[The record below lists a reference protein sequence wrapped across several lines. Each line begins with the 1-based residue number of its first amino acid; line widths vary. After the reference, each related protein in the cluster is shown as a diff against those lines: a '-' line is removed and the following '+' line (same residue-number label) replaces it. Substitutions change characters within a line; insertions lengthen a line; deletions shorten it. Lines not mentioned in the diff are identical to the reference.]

1 MFPARWQPAPMLAQ
15 DMAGARDHPAMKRLG
30 GNSMACEL
38 RNFDSVDF
46 QISTCKTWDGQA
58 KCAPAG
64 RLLICSSACR
74 ARAPW

>member
-1 MFPARWQPAPMLAQ
+1 
-15 DMAGARDHPAMKRLG
+15 
-30 GNSMACEL
+30 MACEL

-58 KCAPAG
+58 KGAPAG